1 VLKNPRS
8 NYDYRLDYDWIFW
21 VGNFKTRNYFVH
33 SCLIFGISEL
43 STVLIAWQNNN
54 MHVKMTRIESGVTL
68 PKDLFTLYVN
78 VKMVTVKIFWPP

>member
-1 VLKNPRS
+1 
-8 NYDYRLDYDWIFW
+8 
-21 VGNFKTRNYFVH
+21 
-33 SCLIFGISEL
+33 
-43 STVLIAWQNNN
+43 